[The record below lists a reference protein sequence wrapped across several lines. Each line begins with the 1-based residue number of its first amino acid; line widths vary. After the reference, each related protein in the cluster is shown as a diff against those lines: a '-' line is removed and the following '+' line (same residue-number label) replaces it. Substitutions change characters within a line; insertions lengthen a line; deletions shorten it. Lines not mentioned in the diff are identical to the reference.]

1 MKKVRNKTSKQSG
14 FFDLGLSLVVM
25 AVAGSSVYAIETTQ
39 PENAQVAENAQ
50 PAMVIDLNTG
60 RNYPQDDVQ

>member
-25 AVAGSSVYAIETTQ
+25 AVAGSSAYAIETTQ
-39 PENAQVAENAQ
+39 PENAQVAESAQ

>member
-1 MKKVRNKTSKQSG
+1 MKKVRNITSKQSG

-39 PENAQVAENAQ
+39 PQNEQVAENAQ
-50 PAMVIDLNTG
+50 PAMVKDLNTG